1 MSFLLKWIMSFLS
14 FIVSCMLSQF
24 KSPVLIIVEFVISSI
39 SFNFEKNP
47 FLFPDNFMDSLSY
60 DRQIEEST
68 WSSKNFRC
76 PVMNYSIHIAD
87 ATIDQVQYFQHLKG
101 SLLGSNF
108 VASSRE
114 NNASSNIC
122 CVKFTIIISMD
133 VSILY
138 ITQS

>member
-1 MSFLLKWIMSFLS
+1 MSFLS

-68 WSSKNFRC
+68 
-76 PVMNYSIHIAD
+76 
-87 ATIDQVQYFQHLKG
+87 
-101 SLLGSNF
+101 
-108 VASSRE
+108 
-114 NNASSNIC
+114 
-122 CVKFTIIISMD
+122 
-133 VSILY
+133 
-138 ITQS
+138 